1 MPKKQLKAT
10 TPKKKKP
17 QPKKVEET
25 KPEVEKEEEKTEEIK
40 PEEEKEEEK
49 VEEIKPKEEK
59 EEEKVE
65 EVAKEKEEEKEEEEN
80 TEETTEESEEP
91 EAKKAKIIPNKN
103 SCISNTLFES
113 ANISD
118 NTKNAIRDMGF
129 TNMTEIQANSIGPL
143 LKGKDLMGKASTGS
157 GKSLAFLVPTIEL
170 LHKSKFT
177 ARNGTG
183 AIVLSPTRE
192 LALQLYEVVTELMRY
207 HSQTHCVIIGGAS
220 RKAEEEKLC
229 RGMNLIIATP
239 GRLLDHLHNTRGFVF
254 KHLKVLVID
263 EADRIM
269 QQGFEEEMHQIL
281 KILPKTRQTV
291 LFSATMTEK
300 VEDIARLSL
309 TEPVYV
315 DVASDRT
322 AATVDTLEQGYVVA
336 DSDVR
341 FRLLFTF
348 LKKNKGKKVIVFF
361 SSCASVKFH
370 AELLNYVD
378 IPVMDLHGQ
387 QKQNKRTATFFEFC
401 QAKSGILLTT
411 DVAARGLDIPAVD
424 WIIQYDPPDKP
435 EDYIHRVGRTARMG
449 TSGRAL
455 IFLLPNELAF
465 LSYLKAAK
473 VPLNQYEFSQA
484 KIASVQ
490 TQLEHLIDKN
500 YYLNKSARE
509 AFRSYIQAYSSHS
522 LKDIFNVRQLDV
534 TKVAHSFGFAVPPK
548 VSLRFFTG
556 CTDTDGSGSANTS
569 SQHKRSKGPSSRG
582 APNRARDITNAKRM
596 PFSASNPYG
605 KRDRDDKRQFIRT

>member
-1 MPKKQLKAT
+1 MTKKQIKAT
-10 TPKKKKP
+10 TPKRKRPEPTKK
-17 QPKKVEET
+17 
-25 KPEVEKEEEKTEEIK
+25 VEKEEEEEKKEEKKVVEEIPEEK
-40 PEEEKEEEK
+40 PEEEKIPEEEEEK
-49 VEEIKPKEEK
+49 
-59 EEEKVE
+59 
-65 EVAKEKEEEKEEEEN
+65 A
-80 TEETTEESEEP
+80 EEP
-91 EAKKAKIIPNKN
+91 EAKKAKVEGTAAK
-103 SCISNTLFES
+103 SGCISNTLFET
-113 ANISD
+113 ADISE

-129 TNMTEIQANSIGPL
+129 TNMTEIQANSLAPL

-170 LHKSKFT
+170 LYKSKFT
-177 ARNGTG
+177 PRNGTG

-220 RKAEEEKLC
+220 RKSEEEKLC
-229 RGMNLIIATP
+229 RGMNLVIATP

-309 TEPVYV
+309 SEPVYV

-336 DSDVR
+336 ESDLR

-348 LKKNKGKKVIVFF
+348 LKKNKSKKVIVFF
-361 SSCASVKFH
+361 SSCAAVKFH

-473 VPLNQYEFSQA
+473 VPLNQYEFSQT
-484 KIASVQ
+484 KIAAVQ
-490 TQLEHLIDKN
+490 TQLENLIEKN
-500 YYLNKSARE
+500 YYLNKSARD
-509 AFRSYIQAYSSHS
+509 AFRSYIQAYASHS
-522 LKDIFNVRQLDV
+522 LKDIFDVHKLDIE
-534 TKVAHSFGFAVPPK
+534 KVARAFGFSVPPK
-548 VSLRFFTG
+548 IGLGVFYKSDRP
-556 CTDTDGSGSANTS
+556 
-569 SQHKRSKGPSSRG
+569 KGPAG
-582 APNRARDITNAKRM
+582 ASQQQQPRRERQGKGPKGNANRARDISNAKRM

-605 KRDRDDKRQFIRT
+605 KRSGDDKRQFIRT

>member
-1 MPKKQLKAT
+1 MVKKQFKAT
-10 TPKKKKP
+10 TPKRKRPEPKEKEVEKKVEE
-17 QPKKVEET
+17 VEET
-25 KPEVEKEEEKTEEIK
+25 KPEEVPEEEIPKEEK
-40 PEEEKEEEK
+40 PEEEK
-49 VEEIKPKEEK
+49 KE
-59 EEEKVE
+59 
-65 EVAKEKEEEKEEEEN
+65 EEEKEEEEKA
-80 TEETTEESEEP
+80 EEAEEPEEP
-91 EAKKAKIIPNKN
+91 EAKKPKVDAAATKN
-103 SCISNTLFES
+103 GCISNTLFET
-113 ANISD
+113 ADISD

-129 TNMTEIQANSIGPL
+129 TNMTEIQANSLGPL
-143 LKGKDLMGKASTGS
+143 MKGKDLMGKASTGS

-170 LHKSKFT
+170 LYKSKFT
-177 ARNGTG
+177 PRNGTG

-220 RKAEEEKLC
+220 RKSEEEKLC
-229 RGMNLIIATP
+229 RGMNLVIATP

-336 DSDVR
+336 ESDLR

-348 LKKNKGKKVIVFF
+348 LKKNRSKKVIVFF
-361 SSCASVKFH
+361 SSCAAVKFH
-370 AELLNYVD
+370 SELLNYVD

-411 DVAARGLDIPAVD
+411 DVAARGLDIPSVD

-473 VPLNQYEFSQA
+473 VPLNQYEFSQT
-484 KIASVQ
+484 KIAAVQ
-490 TQLEHLIDKN
+490 TQLENLIEKN
-500 YYLNKSARE
+500 YYLNKSARD
-509 AFRSYIQAYSSHS
+509 AFKSYIQAYASHS
-522 LKDIFNVRQLDV
+522 LKDIFDVHKLDIP
-534 TKVAHSFGFAVPPK
+534 KVARAFGFSVPPK
-548 VSLRFFTG
+548 IGLGVFYKS
-556 CTDTDGSGSANTS
+556 D
-569 SQHKRSKGPSSRG
+569 KPKEGPGAAAPRRERQNRGPG
-582 APNRARDITNAKRM
+582 APKGNANRARDITNAKRM

-605 KRDRDDKRQFIRT
+605 KRSRDDKRQFIRT

>member
-1 MPKKQLKAT
+1 
-10 TPKKKKP
+10 
-17 QPKKVEET
+17 
-25 KPEVEKEEEKTEEIK
+25 
-40 PEEEKEEEK
+40 
-49 VEEIKPKEEK
+49 
-59 EEEKVE
+59 
-65 EVAKEKEEEKEEEEN
+65 
-80 TEETTEESEEP
+80 
-91 EAKKAKIIPNKN
+91 
-103 SCISNTLFES
+103 
-113 ANISD
+113 
-118 NTKNAIRDMGF
+118 MGF
-129 TNMTEIQANSIGPL
+129 TNMTEIQANSLGPL

-170 LHKSKFT
+170 LHKAKFT
-177 ARNGTG
+177 PRNGTG
-183 AIVLSPTRE
+183 AIILSPTRE

-220 RKAEEEKLC
+220 RKGEEEKLC
-229 RGMNLIIATP
+229 RGMNLVVATP

-281 KILPKTRQTV
+281 KIIPKTRQTV

-315 DVASDRT
+315 DVASDRS

-378 IPVMDLHGQ
+378 IPVLDLHGQ

-401 QAKSGILLTT
+401 QAKAGILLTT
-411 DVAARGLDIPAVD
+411 DVAARGLDIPSVD
-424 WIIQYDPPDKP
+424 WIIQYDPPDRP

-473 VPLNQYEFSQA
+473 VPLNQYEFSQS
-484 KIASVQ
+484 KIAAVQ
-490 TQLEHLIDKN
+490 TQLEHLIEKN
-500 YYLNKSARE
+500 YYLNKSARD
-509 AFRSYIQAYSSHS
+509 AFRSYVQAYASHS
-522 LKDIFNVRQLDV
+522 LKDIFDVHKLDIV
-534 TKVAHSFGFAVPPK
+534 NVAHSFGFASAPKISLSFQNPVP
-548 VSLRFFTG
+548 R
-556 CTDTDGSGSANTS
+556 D
-569 SQHKRSKGPSSRG
+569 QKRSKGPISKG
-582 APNRARDITNAKRM
+582 APNRARDISTAKRM

-605 KRDRDDKRQFIRT
+605 KRAKDDKRQFIRT